1 MTDKHTQQQ
10 APNSNMEKDPA
21 DWVTGDEPMT
31 GVQRSYLKTLSEEA
45 HVPFDDGLTKAE
57 ASRRIDELQA
67 RTGRGQPG
75 STTPERREEDTEGP
89 LESLGRAVS
98 ETVLGSDA
106 SVPAGEA
113 KPEASGRSSPG

>member
-1 MTDKHTQQQ
+1 MTDRHTQQQ

-31 GVQRSYLKTLSEEA
+31 GAQRSYLKTLSEEA
-45 HVPFDDGLTKAE
+45 HVPFNDGLTKTE

-67 RTGRGQPG
+67 QTGRGQPN
-75 STTPERREEDTEGP
+75 STPAESRAEEPEGP
-89 LESLGRAVS
+89 LESLGRAIS

-106 SVPAGEA
+106 SVPAGETR
-113 KPEASGRSSPG
+113 PETPGRRAPN